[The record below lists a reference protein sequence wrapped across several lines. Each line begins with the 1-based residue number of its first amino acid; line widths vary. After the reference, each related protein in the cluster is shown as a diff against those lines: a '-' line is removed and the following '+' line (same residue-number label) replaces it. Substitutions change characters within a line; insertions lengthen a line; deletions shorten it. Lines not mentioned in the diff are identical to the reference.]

1 MLHFSYYILFDI
13 YRYIYIIYNIYIHI
27 NNYIY
32 IIHSACRATTFFVRI
47 LTTLPEGNKAATAPH
62 GSAGQTIIG
71 HSCSMYES
79 WPKRTIKKYVQEQST
94 FTMLKNLLS
103 AEYDYNAQEPPRQIM
118 VVAKRNLSN
127 LGSATEVCHCMYSMS
142 LWISWSQ
149 SPLHSTKGS
158 RCPSTKEEYKLVPAN
173 WWGRIYTNCKNGKS
187 TTASACVSAQ
197 HHFQITAGNLP
208 FAVC

>member
-1 MLHFSYYILFDI
+1 
-13 YRYIYIIYNIYIHI
+13 
-27 NNYIY
+27 
-32 IIHSACRATTFFVRI
+32 
-47 LTTLPEGNKAATAPH
+47 
-62 GSAGQTIIG
+62 
-71 HSCSMYES
+71 MYES

-94 FTMLKNLLS
+94 ITMLTHFSRELSQRHNKKYVQEPSTITRFKNVPVRLS
-103 AEYDYNAQEPPRQIM
+103 RFKSEYDYNVQEPA
-118 VVAKRNLSN
+118 VAKKKSR
-127 LGSATEVCHCMYSMS
+127 LGHWSMWRSCHKAKSTAQKVFGAPAPRKNIN
-142 LWISWSQ
+142 W
-149 SPLHSTKGS
+149 LHSTKSS